1 MSCILLSGFFCLG
14 SDSTPLPCP
23 EGTFRSTGRSP
34 SHSCVACPVNFFNA
48 KLGQAACFPCA
59 SEAVQPKEGQRTCV
73 CLREGRV
80 FQPSDAQCP
89 CAPGYKSPIEDRRW
103 DCVKQVYDICRDGA
117 VRNEEGQCLT
127 QEGWRH
133 YCSDKVCALPKDY
146 QGYDKVLGLC
156 LCQADNLDSLCNR
169 LCRRRQRSIFQ
180 FVSEKESARF
190 SLAFR
195 NGSQLDVLLEEIRA
209 SLQLFDFHTPNGCTS
224 EENKKS
230 CPVYVVKTSGR
241 GFLGVY
247 DPEPELLHY
256 FLTSNAVLLD
266 SQNRLRSTTS
276 TGTSSEKDFAFYKS
290 WPQQPSK
297 STLKMTFSGIYNPTT
312 CLKIHDIVMFIVSKD
327 HYPVY
332 DVNSLYNTNHEFD
345 WGGFRSLAEEAK
357 LASGSDNFLLFF
369 YQFHDPGTYVLRLSS
384 NQHKR
389 MYVRV
394 MPYGGQ
400 CYDEGPFFPTTPRHM
415 VQVGVARIPDLILKP
430 DWRAIIGIIIG
441 VVFLLIVCLLLIIF
455 CQTFG
460 FSRKGSPSPRFRKL
474 QLKYNIDKYSSR
486 ESTVLTL
493 RKYHPGMQQAGSLE
507 KNFSHMEK
515 REALFLGKC
524 EIWDTEE
531 QIDLDSFNT
540 NAFFEILVAQ
550 SLAVTAKLSQF
561 KEELKILY
569 HKLQDEAAMLRDLW
583 LAKLCIP
590 DRADPC
596 DDVLMGNYVK
606 AKQQVE
612 EEILL
617 RKHLATEYEESVSR
631 QLHLLSQDMKR
642 REEHWVAFNS
652 ALREAIRLTEALAEA
667 LSSEEGQVSGS
678 KSAHHRLL
686 SLIDAASNQMS
697 STVIQE
703 TRRLMAWGI
712 LGEGTGAHLVNR
724 ERTRLLTKAELV
736 GSDGSVKAQDVLH
749 QDATTGLIMPSHG
762 AVMLLG
768 NQSMEPVSAHHF
780 LHPGTGRLLPIAGN
794 VGFDPVNSKL
804 IPVVDLAPGEI
815 RHSEVPILPYVPYP
829 VCLHSGLPVK
839 TRLPVLQPE
848 KVFKLGGVMQD
859 PATGIEV
866 PILAVTI
873 HPQTGQKLSL
883 GGTYLNPLTGTV
895 TPLELG
901 GPMRFP
907 EGGRIVPILGVSLD
921 NNTGDVIPVGGLHG
935 PSESLS
941 LIGDS
946 FTEPLSGK
954 VARVQG
960 ICLQQDKMAAHAGG
974 YQAVLDSNLLVA
986 QIHVAQ
992 SLREYKDSICEDLC
1006 SAGDRQKALKAAE
1019 EDMKRALSEVLDY
1032 LLYQLRTL
1040 EQQRGR
1046 ALVLKSTGGKLGM
1059 IKYPSTEL
1067 WIPAVFGMKIP
1078 DPGGSDL
1085 MVPILGVECDW
1096 KTGQPMP
1103 LAGTMEDADGKGLV
1117 PLAVGFRT
1125 MDPITGETGPVI
1137 GAQINPWTNAV
1148 IPVVQSLGNL
1158 PRGNP
1163 DPELSL
1169 FLQLAGLE
1177 KEINAKQAYW
1187 HCQREKEEELFKEL
1201 DFICLDVLDAA
1212 KEGKMKK
1219 LRYKIKLRPADEIYH
1234 LLEESSAQEIQR
1246 RASRDQNMLW
1256 DTEQS
1261 LRMRVDKDERDQ
1273 EARVRLLLRKM
1284 LEKLVQFIR
1293 KMQLEEGRIQMQL
1306 KEAER
1311 QWSRG
1316 LRMEEAIREKSR
1328 KITLH
1333 LVAGF
1338 QEHIAKQ
1345 QTSVESAHCR
1355 LEYFRYLSHTLALQT
1370 KDLLSGSSQCFLNY
1384 PGAKFYSAAGTAHGS
1399 WEVINRKLIP
1409 LLKSVVQT
1417 LEENKRGPLSP
1428 EVLLGLGSGEGY
1440 SSRSTLKVSEAAGE
1454 AFRTETRQ
1462 EMALAAATLSPV
1474 PPSWATPNRSQLLQE
1489 IHTRIF
1495 LEKHASEM
1503 VHLELSLMAE
1513 EINMISCFCESSKLR
1528 KDLGM
1533 TRRHN
1538 LGAANDWDNLLKE
1551 LAEYHQHAEEELR
1564 QQHWEEIK
1572 CAGLSP
1578 EERTLKDGALFSL
1591 EEILQNLASLGAD
1604 LQKAGPPSRLGLAK
1618 ANSETQTLESKL
1630 GRGSVAQKLRA
1641 TASKIVKQEAM
1652 KQMWIHRVLDCYN
1665 HLQRWSCPEG
1675 VLQVLDNLC
1684 YTAAGEMVAC
1694 EVAQSAEQHQ
1704 VERAMTFLQKSSK
1717 EGEILV
1723 SFKEM
1728 DEAELRKL
1736 QTLIQMELQA
1746 QIEEKRHLRQT
1757 VLVSEGLSRLRKA
1770 GPRTAGDQSST
1781 EDLAQEEPLVD
1792 EGMKGVAQLLK
1803 GEKQYED
1810 SVLEL
1815 QHTAQMLQLRER
1827 QFQETV
1833 EMLKAHSLDKQ
1844 RLEDA
1849 HQIASGLQDF
1859 RQQKTREL
1867 AEQLRTCL
1875 LGSQKAK
1882 EGTSSNPSPP
1892 QSESPPLEKKDKG
1905 GKGKEKW
1912 VDSQEARLVELEESY
1927 REQILEEKAK
1937 LEDQLE
1943 RGEMKKWSK
1952 QKLIRE
1958 HDETVTFLDKA
1969 FRQDMHKLRGRM
1981 EKDQKR
1987 IYSGQE
1993 DGNSLTSEAASLPG
2007 QNQPSLAEDRV
2018 LSLLTENIK
2027 VLKQT
2032 ELLVSLRTTLL
2043 NPRFTA
2049 LLSDSNGAGGMTSSK
2064 LLALLKD
2071 VNCQIQKCA
2080 AAVGLL
2086 DVHRPEYDKV
2096 NSFQDIMDTQMVPKS
2111 RDLVPLLTSTLS
2123 AREFVVYQYGMVI
2136 LKFLRPHIGAPEI
2149 DLCIASSIPSS
2160 NTPGN
2165 AFRNSFHYQTPGNK
2179 LFVLREC
2186 LSCVGSF
2193 ILLLVHCLA
2202 HITAEDLSQDSSPA
2216 FRRLFYQAL
2225 KACLGEMFSLRLQ
2238 TSAVLEDSKSAAM
2251 MINEAFLK
2259 GEGLADEKI
2268 NLLSGLLDAKVKPSA
2283 DLEEEHESLLLDVDF
2298 DDSLRSK
2305 LPGKKKDCYSHI
2317 LPSSQEILPSTSSQA
2332 SSYPHTTPE
2341 AAADKLDV
2349 LNEKLVTLLQEE
2361 EECVSRSGAGGASLF
2376 DELKAIGL
2384 EKDSLLKE
2392 IKALE
2397 RKVAEAKKGR
2407 PE

>member
-1 MSCILLSGFFCLG
+1 
-14 SDSTPLPCP
+14 
-23 EGTFRSTGRSP
+23 
-34 SHSCVACPVNFFNA
+34 
-48 KLGQAACFPCA
+48 
-59 SEAVQPKEGQRTCV
+59 
-73 CLREGRV
+73 
-80 FQPSDAQCP
+80 
-89 CAPGYKSPIEDRRW
+89 
-103 DCVKQVYDICRDGA
+103 
-117 VRNEEGQCLT
+117 
-127 QEGWRH
+127 
-133 YCSDKVCALPKDY
+133 
-146 QGYDKVLGLC
+146 
-156 LCQADNLDSLCNR
+156 
-169 LCRRRQRSIFQ
+169 
-180 FVSEKESARF
+180 
-190 SLAFR
+190 
-195 NGSQLDVLLEEIRA
+195 
-209 SLQLFDFHTPNGCTS
+209 
-224 EENKKS
+224 
-230 CPVYVVKTSGR
+230 
-241 GFLGVY
+241 
-247 DPEPELLHY
+247 
-256 FLTSNAVLLD
+256 
-266 SQNRLRSTTS
+266 
-276 TGTSSEKDFAFYKS
+276 
-290 WPQQPSK
+290 
-297 STLKMTFSGIYNPTT
+297 MTFSGILNPTT

-357 LASGSDNFLLFF
+357 LASGSDNFLLFL

-430 DWRAIIGIIIG
+430 DWRAIIGIIFG
-441 VVFLLIVCLLLIIF
+441 VVFLLIVCLLLITF

-460 FSRKGSPSPRFRKL
+460 LSRKESPSPRFRRL
-474 QLKYNIDKYSSR
+474 QLKYNIDKYSSK

-515 REALFLGKC
+515 REGKC

-569 HKLQDEAAMLRDLW
+569 HKLLDEAAMLRDLW

-642 REEHWVAFNS
+642 HEEHWVAFNS

-686 SLIDAASNQMS
+686 SLIDAASNQVS

-703 TRRLMAWGI
+703 TRRLLAWGI

-736 GSDGSVKAQDVLH
+736 GSDGSVKAHDVLH

-762 AVMLLG
+762 AVMLLA

-780 LHPGTGRLLPIAGN
+780 LHPDTGRLLPIAGN

-848 KVFKLGGVMQD
+848 KVFKLGGLMQD

-921 NNTGDVIPVGGLHG
+921 NNTGDLIPVGGLDG
-935 PSESLS
+935 PSESLL

-946 FTEPLSGK
+946 FKEPLSGK

-960 ICLQQDKMAAHAGG
+960 ICLQRDKLAAHAGG
-974 YQAVLDSNLLVA
+974 YQAVLDANLLVA

-992 SLREYKDSICEDLC
+992 SLREYKDAICEDLC

-1019 EDMKRALSEVLDY
+1019 EDMKRVLSEVLDY

-1040 EQQRGR
+1040 EKQRGH
-1046 ALVLKSTGGKLGM
+1046 ASVLKSTGGKLGM

-1125 MDPITGETGPVI
+1125 VDPITGETGPVI

-1163 DPELSL
+1163 DPEL
-1169 FLQLAGLE
+1169 LAALE

-1187 HCQREKEEELFKEL
+1187 HCQRAKEEELFKEL

-1219 LRYKIKLRPADEIYH
+1219 LRYRIKLRPADEIYH
-1234 LLEESSAQEIQR
+1234 LLEESSAQETQR

-1284 LEKLVQFIR
+1284 LEKLVQFVR
-1293 KMQLEEGRIQMQL
+1293 RMQLEEGRIQMQL

-1316 LRMEEAIREKSR
+1316 LHMEEAIREKSR

-1345 QTSVESAHCR
+1345 QTSMESAHCR
-1355 LEYFRYLSHTLALQT
+1355 LEYFRILSDTLALQT

-1384 PGAKFYSAAGTAHGS
+1384 PGAKFYSTAGTAHGS

-1428 EVLLGLGSGEGY
+1428 EMLLGLGSGEGY

-1462 EMALAAATLSPV
+1462 EMALAAATLSPA
-1474 PPSWATPNRSQLLQE
+1474 PPSWSTPNRSQLLQE
-1489 IHTRIF
+1489 IQSRIF
-1495 LEKHASEM
+1495 LEKHTSEM

-1528 KDLGM
+1528 KDLGT

-1538 LGAANDWDNLLKE
+1538 LGAANDWDSLLKE

-1604 LQKAGPPSRLGLAK
+1604 LQKAGAPSRLGLAK

-1630 GRGSVAQKLRA
+1630 GRDSVAQKLRA
-1641 TASKIVKQEAM
+1641 MASKIVKQEAM

-1665 HLQRWSCPEG
+1665 HLQRWSCPED

-1684 YTAAGEMVAC
+1684 YTAAGETVAR

-1704 VERAMTFLQKSSK
+1704 VERVMTLLQKSSK

-1736 QTLIQMELQA
+1736 QALIQTELQA
-1746 QIEEKRHLRQT
+1746 QIEEKLEAKEMDVIQEVAKQTPGPAAAEQLAYFLLTQRHLRQT
-1757 VLVSEGLSRLRKA
+1757 VLLSEGISRLQKA
-1770 GPRTAGDQSST
+1770 VPRTPGDQSST
-1781 EDLAQEEPLVD
+1781 KDFAQEELLVD
-1792 EGMKGVAQLLK
+1792 EEMKGVAQLLK
-1803 GEKQYED
+1803 GKKEYED

-1815 QHTAQMLQLRER
+1815 QHTARMLQLRER

-1833 EMLKAHSLDKQ
+1833 QMLKAHSSDKQ

-1849 HQIASGLQDF
+1849 RQIASGLQDF
-1859 RQQKTREL
+1859 RKQKTREL
-1867 AEQLRTCL
+1867 AEQLRTYL

-1892 QSESPPLEKKDKG
+1892 QSESPPLEKKGKG

-1969 FRQDMHKLRGRM
+1969 FRQDVHKLRGRM
-1981 EKDQKR
+1981 EKDQRRK
-1987 IYSGQE
+1987 YSGQE

-2018 LSLLTENIK
+2018 LSLLAENIK

-2049 LLSDSNGAGGMTSSK
+2049 LLSDSNGSGGMTSSK

-2149 DLCIASSIPSS
+2149 DLCVASSIPSS

-2165 AFRNSFHYQTPGNK
+2165 AFRNSFHYQTSGNK
-2179 LFVLREC
+2179 LFILREC

-2202 HITAEDLSQDSSPA
+2202 HIAVEDLSQDSSPA

-2268 NLLSGLLDAKVKPSA
+2268 NLLSGLLDAKVKPSEV
-2283 DLEEEHESLLLDVDF
+2283 LEEEHESLLLDVDF

-2305 LPGKKKDCYSHI
+2305 LPGKKKECYSHI
-2317 LPSSQEILPSTSSQA
+2317 LPSGQEILPSTSSQA

-2361 EECVSRSGAGGASLF
+2361 EECISRSGDDGASLF

-2407 PE
+2407 LE